1 MISGL
6 SPSNQQFLASLNILD
21 NNISQADEQLSSGLR
36 VNQASDAP
44 QSLQDIFET
53 RSELGQATQNAQDL
67 TTIQGQVQTAGGAVQ
82 SAIELLNQAVT
93 MGTEGASTS
102 TSLTTQQSLAKQVQS
117 IQAQLVAISNTEVGG
132 VYVFSGDASGSPPY
146 QVDTSSPTGV
156 DQLLTPQ
163 QSTLQIAGPS
173 GVTFQ
178 VSMTA
183 QDLFDQQDSSGTP
196 TANNAFAALNGL
208 VLALQSGSTSNI
220 TQALSALQTASD
232 YVNSQTGFYGAAEN
246 NVSSALDL
254 AQKFQVQDQT
264 QLSGLEDADTATLA
278 VEVTQASTA
287 LDAAMSAQ
295 AHKPTT
301 SLFDYIPL
309 G

>member
-6 SPSNQQFLASLNILD
+6 SASNQQFLASLNILQ
-21 NNISQADEQLSSGLR
+21 NNLSQADEELSSGLS

-44 QSLQDIFET
+44 QSVQDIFIT
-53 RSELGQATQNAQDL
+53 RAELGEATQSAQSL
-67 TTIQGQVQTAGGAVQ
+67 TNIQGQVQAAGSAVQ
-82 SAIELLNQAVT
+82 SAIELLNQAVSL
-93 MGTEGASTS
+93 GTEGASTS
-102 TSLTTQQSLAKQVQS
+102 ATISTQQDLASQVQALQS
-117 IQAQLVAISNTEVGG
+117 QLVAISNTEVAG
-132 VYVFSGDASGSPPY
+132 VYVFSGDASGSPAY

-156 DQLLTPQ
+156 DQLITPQ

-183 QDLFDQQDSSGTP
+183 QDLFDQQDSSGNP

-208 VLALQSGSTSNI
+208 VQALQSGSTANI
-220 TQALSALQTASD
+220 TSAVSALQTASS
-232 YVNSQTGFYGAAEN
+232 YVNNQTGFYGAAEN

-254 AQKFQVQDQT
+254 AQKFQTQDQT
-264 QLSGLEDADTATLA
+264 ELSGLEDANATTVA
-278 VEVTQASTA
+278 VQVTQDSTA
-287 LDAAMSAQ
+287 MDAALSAE
-295 AHKPTT
+295 AHMPTT

-309 G
+309 S

>member
-6 SPSNQQFLASLNILD
+6 SPGNQQFLASLNILQ
-21 NNISQADEQLSSGLR
+21 NNLSQADEQLSSGLR

-44 QSLQDIFET
+44 QSIQDIFET
-53 RSELGQATQNAQDL
+53 RAELGQATQTAQNL
-67 TTIQGQVQTAGGAVQ
+67 ATIQGQVQSAGSAVQ
-82 SAIELLNQAVT
+82 SAIELLNQAVSL
-93 MGTEGASTS
+93 GTEGASTS
-102 TSLTTQQSLAKQVQS
+102 TTLSTQQNLATQVQS
-117 IQAQLVAISNTEVGG
+117 LQAQLVALSNTEVGG

-156 DQLLTPQ
+156 NQLITPQ
-163 QSTLQIAGPS
+163 QSTLRIAGPS

-183 QDLFDQQDSSGTP
+183 QDLFDQQDSSGNP
-196 TANNAFAALNGL
+196 TTNNAFAALNGL
-208 VLALQSGSTSNI
+208 VQALQSGVPTNI
-220 TQALSALQTASD
+220 TQAVGALQIASS
-232 YVNSQTGFYGAAEN
+232 YVNTQTGFYGAAEN

-254 AQKFQVQDQT
+254 AQKFQTQDQT
-264 QLSGLEDADTATLA
+264 QLGSLEDANTATLA
-278 VEVTQASTA
+278 VEVTQDSTS

-295 AHKPTT
+295 AHKPTST
-301 SLFDYIPL
+301 LFDYLPI